1 MSNQNRTRDE
11 LIIELQ
17 ELKSKYDSL
26 QKLYESAVNKSDK
39 SVSTSLR
46 KKAESLIHEK
56 LSDPVSKSSE
66 ADIQKLIHE
75 LDVHQIEL
83 ELQNEE
89 LMLAIENR
97 RSAEEKYL
105 ELFEFAPS
113 GYFLL
118 DQKGLINEVN
128 LSGAS
133 MIGIDRSVLIKKSFR
148 SFVSADT
155 IPVFDQFFVRL
166 LKNEK
171 KENCNLVLSLQDGR
185 ETDVFLSGIVNNP
198 GLCLLT
204 VNDITELVQAEKK
217 IHQSED
223 QYRSLFD
230 DNHSVMMLIDPV
242 SGDIRDANEAACNY
256 YGWSHEELC
265 GKKITEINPLPEDQL
280 KSEMLRAKAEE
291 RNYFI
296 FQHKLADGRVRDV
309 EVYSG
314 PIQFGKDTLLISHV
328 HDITSRK
335 KFEYELRERLKEL
348 DCHNRISEVMSD
360 PDISVEEVCK
370 QVVLIISSG
379 WQFPEITGAR
389 IRIDDLVCQT
399 ENYVESRFNLKQD
412 LLINRQIS
420 GMIEVSLDE
429 DKLPAAEKLFLP
441 EEVDL
446 LFSIAERLS
455 NFIEKKRYD
464 KNLIESEEKF
474 SKAFQTSP
482 YAISITRLTDGKFID
497 VNDAFV
503 FATGYS
509 REEIFSG
516 SFTSLDLWVNAE
528 DRNEVVS
535 LLLEGKIFTGTE
547 YQFKNKNGDIL
558 HGILSAQTII
568 LENELCLLSSINDI
582 SAYKNA
588 ELART
593 KSEALYKAVI
603 NASPDN
609 ITITDLTGTILF
621 SSPKALEMF
630 RYGNAGELT
639 GRNLSEFIVPEDR
652 ERAQTEIIKM
662 QQGIYSG
669 TGEYRGVRSDNTL
682 ICIEVNGEI
691 MREEDGTPKAMVFVV
706 RDITERKQAE
716 EKLKKS
722 SNELA
727 LAYNQLSMAQEIGHT
742 GSWSYNLKTR
752 ELKGSSESLRL
763 FGLGSNPDDFTSEKV
778 ESCIPEKE
786 KVRNASY
793 ELLNNGV
800 PYDLEY
806 LIQPADGSP
815 ARIITSKA
823 ELKFDEE
830 GNASEMFGVF
840 QDITE
845 YKQKEEIIR
854 ANEERFRAISEYS
867 SNSICILDV
876 SGKVIWVNEAMLQ
889 SSGYTEEQVYSAES
903 FIGFLH
909 PDSIDFVV
917 SNFQKFV
924 KGGTYEKHYEF
935 WLIRADGEKRLFE
948 KYMSH
953 YTDQSGN
960 LNLIIIMQDIT
971 ERNKAVTELR
981 ESEEKFRAITEQ
993 TSDFISITDGKGF
1006 INYASPSSFEIFGI
1020 LPGEMLG
1027 KNFIDFVAEEE
1038 LERAARCFENMIS
1051 QKFLLS
1057 DEYRMKRSDG
1067 SIFIGEI
1074 NGSQF
1079 RGGDAAGT
1087 LVTIRDVTERRQSK
1101 QILEARLRLTEF
1113 AQKHSRS
1120 ELQQNLLDELELLT
1134 ESSIGFFHVVDADQK
1149 TLTLQNWST
1158 NTLETMC
1165 TAEGA
1170 NEHYSIDMAGVWVD
1184 CVRQRKPVIHNNYQ
1198 NLDHRKGMPEGH
1210 APVTR
1215 ELIVPIF
1222 RNELIVAI
1230 VGIGNKPTDYNEKDI
1245 SIVISLAD
1253 LAWEILEKK
1262 SAEEE
1267 LLKFRT
1273 ISDQANYGSVIIDP
1287 DGIITYSND
1296 AFARMHKHKVSDL
1309 IGNYISML
1317 HDEEQLISV
1326 HEALELMKKDG
1337 GFSNMEIWHTRKD
1350 GSVFPTLMN
1359 GRAIFDSKNQPEY
1372 MSASVIDISEIK
1384 EAENSL
1390 RKSEEELNYAQK
1402 TAKMGSWEYNL
1413 ITGRTRWSANYYNLV
1428 GRKPDGKEVA
1438 SDTFDKMVHPDD
1450 RYLLDEKLTEI
1461 LKNRKPASVD
1471 LRLILPDDKVIWVQ
1485 NNIVPHFEGETLV
1498 SLSGVN
1504 IDITDKKITE
1514 ENIRQQNE
1522 RLNAII
1528 STIPDLIFVIDKEGT
1543 YIEFYHSNPA
1553 ALIVPPD
1560 KIIGMNIS
1568 EVFDEET
1575 SQYHLEKIKRCIQE
1589 QENLTYEY
1597 ILGSADSIG
1606 YYEAR
1611 LTPFGKEKVFT
1622 LVRNITDRKKT
1633 EMEILELNTNLEQKV
1648 EERTSEI
1655 TRTNENL
1662 EIEIR
1667 NRLSIE
1673 AELEREKQ
1681 RLSSILRGTNVGTWE
1696 WNIQTG
1702 ETVFNERWADIIGYT
1717 LDEISPVS
1725 IKTWMQYAHP
1735 GDLIVSGELLEKHF
1749 RGEIDYYTFESR
1761 MKHKNGEWVWVL
1773 DRGKV
1778 HEWDSEGKPLL
1789 MSGTHQEITER
1800 KNIEA
1805 ALLESR
1811 ERLDLVI
1818 KGSNDAP
1825 WDWNLVTDQIFYSSR
1840 WWEQLGY
1847 EPEELSTTSQLWENL
1862 THPDDIEHVNE
1873 VFRKALESTKES
1885 YEAEFRMLHKKGH
1898 YVPILSRGFITRDET
1913 GKALRVTGT
1922 NMDLT
1927 EQKRAAEFER
1937 ELLRLSV
1944 QMTSVHGNE
1953 ILDAINKALGKI
1965 GFLLKAD
1972 RAYIFEI
1979 DEADNSMSNT
1989 YEWCNDGIQS
1999 EIDNL
2004 QRVPLDAFPIWM
2016 ETLRRQENMLI
2027 PSVKNLPESQKALR
2041 EVLEPQGIQS
2051 LIAVPILDSNKLI
2064 GFVGLDAVKK
2074 PKIYNDFEVNN
2085 LKVWSN
2091 MLAGILSK
2099 QRIDQVLDQTRKNY
2113 ETFFNT
2119 IDDFLFVLDEQGN
2132 MLHIN
2137 NTVKNRLGYST
2148 EELLGES
2155 VLIVHPEEHR
2165 EEAGRIVGEMLEGTA
2180 DFCPVPLLTKSG
2192 NYIPVETRVKS
2203 GFWDGHPVIFG
2214 VTKDISKIK
2223 LSEEKFSKA
2232 FHSNAA
2238 MMAISDLKGTFI
2250 DVNEAFI
2257 NALEF
2262 SREEV
2267 IGHTSGDLRLFDSP
2281 EIRDAL
2287 IGKLKQDID
2296 VRDIELT
2303 AKTKSGKII
2312 TGLFSADL
2320 IYIGEEKCLLT
2331 MMVDIT
2337 ERKQAEAELL
2347 QAKAEA
2353 EEANLAKSEFLSRMS
2368 HELRTPM
2375 NSILGFAQLLEMG
2388 ELNASQSKGV
2398 KHILKSGRHLLGL
2411 INEVLDIARI
2421 ESGRVSLS
2429 LEPVLLNNSISE
2441 MIDIVN
2447 PLAEKRKITI
2457 EFFNRR
2463 DKDIFIKAD
2472 RQRLKQVLL
2481 NLLNNAVKYNQDG
2494 GRVEIRTETSE
2505 HIARISIKDTGIGI
2519 SKENHSKIFAP
2530 FERIGAEK
2538 TETEGTGLGLA
2549 VVKRLMEAMGGNIGL
2564 ISTVGEGSTFWIE
2577 FPLTDS
2583 QIENY
2588 KSSLGE
2594 ADTEP
2599 VLNNIQGLILY
2610 IEDNLSNV
2618 ELVEQILKNQCPG
2631 VRMISNMHGK
2641 QTVELAEEHNP
2652 DLILLDLNLPDIYGK
2667 DVLKMLKAN
2676 PRTAA
2681 IPVVVLSADA
2691 MPHQMERLM
2700 KSGAKD
2706 YLTKPLDV
2714 VNFINTLDFWIGKK
2728 QD

>member
-56 LSDPVSKSSE
+56 LSDPLSKNSE

-133 MIGIDRSVLIKKSFR
+133 MIGIDRSLLIKKSFR

-166 LKNEK
+166 LKIEK
-171 KENCNLVLSLQDGR
+171 KENCNLVLSLQDGGQ
-185 ETDVFLSGIVNNP
+185 TDVFLSGIVNNP

-296 FQHKLADGRVRDV
+296 SQHKLADGRVRDV

-328 HDITSRK
+328 HDIT
-335 KFEYELRERLKEL
+335 
-348 DCHNRISEVMSD
+348 
-360 PDISVEEVCK
+360 
-370 QVVLIISSG
+370 
-379 WQFPEITGAR
+379 
-389 IRIDDLVCQT
+389 
-399 ENYVESRFNLKQD
+399 
-412 LLINRQIS
+412 
-420 GMIEVSLDE
+420 
-429 DKLPAAEKLFLP
+429 
-441 EEVDL
+441 
-446 LFSIAERLS
+446 
-455 NFIEKKRYD
+455 
-464 KNLIESEEKF
+464 
-474 SKAFQTSP
+474 
-482 YAISITRLTDGKFID
+482 
-497 VNDAFV
+497 
-503 FATGYS
+503 
-509 REEIFSG
+509 
-516 SFTSLDLWVNAE
+516 
-528 DRNEVVS
+528 
-535 LLLEGKIFTGTE
+535 
-547 YQFKNKNGDIL
+547 
-558 HGILSAQTII
+558 
-568 LENELCLLSSINDI
+568 
-582 SAYKNA
+582 
-588 ELART
+588 
-593 KSEALYKAVI
+593 
-603 NASPDN
+603 
-609 ITITDLTGTILF
+609 
-621 SSPKALEMF
+621 
-630 RYGNAGELT
+630 
-639 GRNLSEFIVPEDR
+639 
-652 ERAQTEIIKM
+652 
-662 QQGIYSG
+662 
-669 TGEYRGVRSDNTL
+669 
-682 ICIEVNGEI
+682 
-691 MREEDGTPKAMVFVV
+691 
-706 RDITERKQAE
+706 
-716 EKLKKS
+716 
-722 SNELA
+722 
-727 LAYNQLSMAQEIGHT
+727 
-742 GSWSYNLKTR
+742 
-752 ELKGSSESLRL
+752 
-763 FGLGSNPDDFTSEKV
+763 
-778 ESCIPEKE
+778 
-786 KVRNASY
+786 
-793 ELLNNGV
+793 
-800 PYDLEY
+800 
-806 LIQPADGSP
+806 
-815 ARIITSKA
+815 
-823 ELKFDEE
+823 
-830 GNASEMFGVF
+830 
-840 QDITE
+840 
-845 YKQKEEIIR
+845 
-854 ANEERFRAISEYS
+854 
-867 SNSICILDV
+867 
-876 SGKVIWVNEAMLQ
+876 
-889 SSGYTEEQVYSAES
+889 
-903 FIGFLH
+903 
-909 PDSIDFVV
+909 
-917 SNFQKFV
+917 
-924 KGGTYEKHYEF
+924 
-935 WLIRADGEKRLFE
+935 
-948 KYMSH
+948 
-953 YTDQSGN
+953 
-960 LNLIIIMQDIT
+960 

-981 ESEEKFRAITEQ
+981 ESEEKFRAINEQ

-1079 RGGDAAGT
+1079 RSGDEAGT

-1134 ESSIGFFHVVDADQK
+1134 ESSIGFFHVVDANQK

-1184 CVRQRKPVIHNNYQ
+1184 CVRQRKPVIHNDYQ

-1210 APVTR
+1210 AVITR

-1222 RNELIVAI
+1222 RNELIMAI

-1253 LAWEILEKK
+1253 LAWEISEKK

-1267 LLKFRT
+1267 LLKFRKV
-1273 ISDQANYGSVIIDP
+1273 SEQSNYGNIIADS
-1287 DGIITYSND
+1287 DGIIIFCND
-1296 AFARMHKHKVSDL
+1296 ALALMHGYNVYEL
-1309 IGNYISML
+1309 IGNPVSML
-1317 HDEEQLISV
+1317 HNKRQNSDADIIREKLLKEGSLTNV
-1326 HEALELMKKDG
+1326 
-1337 GFSNMEIWHTRKD
+1337 EILRIRKD
-1350 GSVFPTLMN
+1350 GTTFPSLMN
-1359 GRAIFDSKNQPEY
+1359 ASVIYDNSDRLQY
-1372 MSASVIDISEIK
+1372 LSASVIDISEIK

-1402 TAKMGSWEYNL
+1402 IAKMGSWEYNL
-1413 ITGRTRWSANYYNLV
+1413 ITGRVRWSENYYNLV
-1428 GRKPDGKEVA
+1428 GRKPDAKEIA
-1438 SDTFDKMVHPDD
+1438 SGTFDKMVHPDD
-1450 RYLLDEKLTEI
+1450 RHLLDEKLTEI

-1543 YIEFYHSNPA
+1543 YIESYHSNPE

-1589 QENLTYEY
+1589 QENITYEY
-1597 ILGSADSIG
+1597 SLSSDDSTD
-1606 YYEAR
+1606 YFEAR
-1611 LTPFGKEKVFT
+1611 LAPFGKEKVFT
-1622 LVRNITDRKKT
+1622 LVRDITDRKKT

-1662 EIEIR
+1662 EKEIR

-1789 MSGTHQEITER
+1789 MSGTNHEITER

-1825 WDWNLVTDQIFYSSR
+1825 WDWNLVADQLFYSSR

-1927 EQKRAAEFER
+1927 EQKRAAEFEK

-1944 QMTSVHGNE
+1944 QMTSVRGNE

-1965 GFLLKAD
+1965 GYLLKAD

-1979 DEADNSMSNT
+1979 EEADNSMSNT
-1989 YEWCNDGIQS
+1989 YEWCNDGIQP

-2016 ETLRRQENMLI
+2016 ETLRRHENMLI

-2051 LIAVPILDSNKLI
+2051 LIAVPILDSNNLI

-2074 PKIYNDFEVNN
+2074 PKIYNDFEMNN

-2137 NTVKNRLGYST
+2137 NTVRNRLGYST

-2155 VLIVHPEEHR
+2155 VLIVHPEERR

-2192 NYIPVETRVKS
+2192 NYIPVETRVKP

-2238 MMAISDLKGTFI
+2238 MMAISDLEGTFI
-2250 DVNEAFI
+2250 DVNEAFF

-2287 IGKLKQDID
+2287 IGKLKQDIA

-2320 IYIGEEKCLLT
+2320 IYIGEEKCVLT

-2388 ELNASQSKGV
+2388 ELNVSQSKGV

-2421 ESGRVSLS
+2421 ESGRVSLT

-2447 PLAEKRKITI
+2447 PLAEKSKITI
-2457 EFFNRR
+2457 EFYNRR

-2472 RQRLKQVLL
+2472 RQRLKQALL

-2519 SKENHSKIFAP
+2519 SKENHSKIFTP

-2549 VVKRLMEAMGGNIGL
+2549 VVKHLMEAMGGNIGL
-2564 ISTVGEGSTFWIE
+2564 ISTVGGGSTFWIE

-2583 QIENY
+2583 QIENN

-2676 PRTAA
+2676 PRTSA

-2700 KSGAKD
+2700 KSGAED

-2714 VNFINTLDFWIGKK
+2714 VSFINTLDFWIGKK